1 MRNIP
6 IGEVLKEYGYI
17 SEEQL
22 QQALILQK
30 QDRSKRLGTIMIE
43 KGFITEKQMLSAL
56 AERLNQPLI
65 DLSTYQVDSE
75 AVELVPQQIA
85 QKYSLIAIKK
95 EAGSLIVA
103 TSDPLNFYAIEDVRQ
118 IVGMPL
124 IVNLALQKDVYHAIG
139 YYYAEFEAKK
149 AATEANKSVIDDE
162 MSLTSIFNA
171 EEDET
176 PVVKVLNSLL
186 VRGYN
191 TNASDIHIEPTKSKT
206 MVRMRIDGTMVDYV
220 QLDRS
225 LHNSLIA
232 RTKILANLDIA
243 EKRAPQDGHFVLK
256 IENYEMNLR
265 VSLIPTIYGEKAVL
279 RYLNT
284 NTPISNA
291 RYFGMSEKHYE
302 ELVDML
308 RAPHGIIYITGPT
321 GSGKTTTLHAIL
333 KRIAQENRLHVVS
346 LEDPIEIFDDS
357 YLQLQIN
364 EAGGFT
370 YEEGIK
376 ELLRHDPDVIMIG
389 EIRDPSTARML
400 LRCALSGHLI
410 FTTIHAKCCSEAIKR
425 LLEFGLRREEL
436 YHTLSA
442 VCAQRLYK
450 KKGTQERVCIYE
462 ILEQNELDAYFREE
476 QLPQQHRD
484 IFQEIQLAVSKG
496 IVAQEEAVI
505 DLPYAQ

>member
-1 MRNIP
+1 MKEKFEQLLHMVERKRATDVHFTLMQHRLHVQVRGWN
-6 IGEVLKEYGYI
+6 GLETVQNAAFDEGLFCYLKYI
-17 SEEQL
+17 SNLDLGNTL
-22 QQALILQK
+22 QPQSGNFQYEFRQELLYF
-30 QDRSKRLGTIMIE
+30 RFSLLPTL
-43 KGFITEKQMLSAL
+43 EKQ
-56 AERLNQPLI
+56 
-65 DLSTYQVDSE
+65 T
-75 AVELVPQQIA
+75 
-85 QKYSLIAIKK
+85 
-95 EAGSLIVA
+95 
-103 TSDPLNFYAIEDVRQ
+103 
-118 IVGMPL
+118 
-124 IVNLALQKDVYHAIG
+124 
-139 YYYAEFEAKK
+139 
-149 AATEANKSVIDDE
+149 
-162 MSLTSIFNA
+162 
-171 EEDET
+171 
-176 PVVKVLNSLL
+176 
-186 VRGYN
+186 
-191 TNASDIHIEPTKSKT
+191 
-206 MVRMRIDGTMVDYV
+206 
-220 QLDRS
+220 
-225 LHNSLIA
+225 
-232 RTKILANLDIA
+232 
-243 EKRAPQDGHFVLK
+243 
-256 IENYEMNLR
+256 
-265 VSLIPTIYGEKAVL
+265 AVL
-279 RYLNT
+279 RVLN
-284 NTPISNA
+284 NHKEISLEDLSLDSKQTASFLNWTKT
-291 RYFGMSEKHYE
+291 RSGLIVLS
-302 ELVDML
+302 
-308 RAPHGIIYITGPT
+308 GPT
-321 GSGKTTTLHAIL
+321 GNGKTTTLHAIL